1 MFLLGIRYKVFSKSG
16 KPLTSV
22 RERNLSEKGLYV
34 SGLTLVFTIIGYLAI
49 AIFLVGFMA
58 RVWKYATTP
67 APLKIQLTPAPVGST
82 GVVCRMAQ
90 EVGLIKSLFN
100 SNKIIWLA
108 HYMFHLTLVLVLLK
122 HTRFFFIVRADI
134 ISVKKFVTGLITF
147 SPQAMPGD
155 IIFKKRR
162 TKHVGAVV

>member
-1 MFLLGIRYKVFSKSG
+1 M
-16 KPLTSV
+16 
-22 RERNLSEKGLYV
+22 
-34 SGLTLVFTIIGYLAI
+34 SGLTLDFTIIGYLAI

-67 APLKIQLTPAPVGST
+67 APLKIQLTPAVGST

-108 HYMFHLTLVLVLLK
+108 YCLFHLTLVLVLLK
-122 HTRFFFIVRADI
+122 HARFFFTVRADI

-147 SPQAMPGD
+147 RP
-155 IIFKKRR
+155 RR
-162 TKHVGAVV
+162 CPEILSLRRGALST